1 MNAKGTILAFT
12 VLLVLT
18 GELSGMRRHCP
29 RTVNID
35 AAGPSQRK
43 LRLVAEGNTNSPC
56 VGDLEGCVFTHD
68 LKFYCL
74 NGEKGL
80 RNPNANGKLLGYSEV
95 EVSPHY
101 TTVREHETE
110 TSIGEDSENNYRYIM
125 NIEIAKTLTLN
136 ETKLEV
142 GVCVLYV
149 CYFIH

>member
-1 MNAKGTILAFT
+1 MNAKGTKLAFT

-18 GELSGMRRHCP
+18 GKLSGIRRHCP

-35 AAGPSQRK
+35 ADGPSQRK
-43 LRLVAEGNTNSPC
+43 LRFAAEGNTNSPC
-56 VGDLEGCVFTHD
+56 AGDLEGCVFTHD

-80 RNPNANGKLLGYSEV
+80 RTHNGKLLGYSEV

-101 TTVREHETE
+101 TTVKEHETE
-110 TSIGEDSENNYRYIM
+110 TSIGESNENENIIIY
-125 NIEIAKTLTLN
+125 IEIAKTLTFN
-136 ETKLEV
+136 ETILQV